1 MENFNERIR
10 YLIMQHLKGEST
22 IHEQLELQE
31 WVNASNDHRELFDQF
46 SDPERLKEELKEY
59 FEAQTNIWDKI
70 DAGIK
75 TPAYIEGPAE
85 SVTRTIHPIRHHI
98 RSYVAAASLL
108 LIIITGYFWLRPR
121 HTPIEGR
128 SASVPVAARDVA
140 PGGDKAILTLAN
152 GATIVLDNAQNGA
165 IAQQGATSITQL
177 TGGQLTYNTPAKA
190 ASVGYNTISTPL
202 GGQYKVTLPDQSK
215 VWLNSGSS
223 LRFPTAFTS
232 TVREVS
238 ITGEAYFEVADNKS
252 MPFHVK
258 VNDMDVTVL
267 GTHFNI
273 MAYQDEDLVKTTLLQ
288 GAVRVNRENQSVML
302 TPGQQAQ
309 AGKGLRVISDAN
321 TEEAVAWKEGLF
333 EFNSAGIEMVMR
345 TLARWYNV
353 DIRYEGS
360 KTGNRLTGKIRRD
373 SNLSDVLQILS
384 TSGYHFKIEGKTIL
398 VLP

>member
-1 MENFNERIR
+1 M
-10 YLIMQHLKGEST
+10 
-22 IHEQLELQE
+22 
-31 WVNASNDHRELFDQF
+31 
-46 SDPERLKEELKEY
+46 
-59 FEAQTNIWDKI
+59 
-70 DAGIK
+70 
-75 TPAYIEGPAE
+75 
-85 SVTRTIHPIRHHI
+85 
-98 RSYVAAASLL
+98 
-108 LIIITGYFWLRPR
+108 
-121 HTPIEGR
+121 
-128 SASVPVAARDVA
+128 
-140 PGGDKAILTLAN
+140 
-152 GATIVLDNAQNGA
+152 
-165 IAQQGATSITQL
+165 
-177 TGGQLTYNTPAKA
+177 
-190 ASVGYNTISTPL
+190 
-202 GGQYKVTLPDQSK
+202 
-215 VWLNSGSS
+215 
-223 LRFPTAFTS
+223 
-232 TVREVS
+232 S